1 MFLIQIPYLGSI
13 SHVMRN
19 QNNDQFIIICH
30 TMHLQYYEKIIEP
43 ELLLA
48 IDIANEWSAPQSE

>member
-1 MFLIQIPYLGSI
+1 MFLIQIPYLESI

-30 TMHLQYYEKIIEP
+30 TMHLQYDEKIIEP

-48 IDIANEWSAPQSE
+48 IDIANEWSATQSE